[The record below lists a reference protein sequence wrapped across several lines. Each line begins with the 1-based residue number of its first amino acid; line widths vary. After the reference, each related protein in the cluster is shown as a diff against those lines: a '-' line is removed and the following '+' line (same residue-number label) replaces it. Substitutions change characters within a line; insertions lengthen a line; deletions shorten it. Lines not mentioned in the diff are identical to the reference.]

1 MPVYAD
7 NPSNRKLNRVGL
19 EKGSVKAPL
28 SPRRQKGGAREGKK
42 KKPQGP
48 ELPPGGLPEPE
59 KVKVPKLQ
67 LSDKTGEADRKV
79 GGGKGWKQERD
90 EFFSE
95 NAPGSKDI
103 GAYGGK
109 LFGGRYAYG
118 VTGMYAAARG
128 HNTGPYSFK
137 AAHPTLQLEKSKI
150 TGILPPMSTLKK
162 KETSLKSQ
170 LAKRKKRVAQG
181 FVFEE
186 HQDAEEG
193 HEANIQEKLDA
204 IKQMIVMLKKKE
216 SANIDLSNAAAGQS
230 RGPPV
235 ALVQKYPSKVKVSVR
250 PAINKVDISERA
262 IGKYPGK
269 YDYGYTEG
277 GGRRVSVAPPGYHF
291 MDMGKYV
298 RPQLM
303 KDEVHELKLKGPA
316 QIKMSVKPAINKV
329 KVLNKKNKIE
339 NNPEVKRLRKEIK
352 ISEKKIDKWKVSAE
366 IMEIDPGTAG
376 SKEYKDAMKKVKKYT
391 GILKGEKA
399 ELAEVLNFLST

>member
-67 LSDKTGEADRKV
+67 LSDKTGQADLSV
-79 GGGKGWKQERD
+79 GGGGGWKQERD

-103 GAYGGK
+103 GSYGSK

-128 HNTGPYSFK
+128 HNTGPYSMK
-137 AAHPTLQLEKSKI
+137 ARHPTLQLEKSKI

-170 LAKRKKRVAQG
+170 LAKRKKRVAAG

-186 HQDAEEG
+186 HQVEEEG
-193 HEANIQEKLDA
+193 HEAETQEKLDA

-216 SANIDLSNAAAGQS
+216 SANIDLSNAAASQS

-250 PAINKVDISERA
+250 PAINKVDISERPY
-262 IGKYPGK
+262 GKYPGK
-269 YDYGYTEG
+269 YKYGYTEG

-291 MDMGKYV
+291 MDMKV
-298 RPQLM
+298 MPPQLM

-329 KVLNKKNKIE
+329 KLLNKKDKIE

-366 IMEIDPGTAG
+366 LMEGEFSG

-399 ELAEVLNFLST
+399 ELAEALNFLST